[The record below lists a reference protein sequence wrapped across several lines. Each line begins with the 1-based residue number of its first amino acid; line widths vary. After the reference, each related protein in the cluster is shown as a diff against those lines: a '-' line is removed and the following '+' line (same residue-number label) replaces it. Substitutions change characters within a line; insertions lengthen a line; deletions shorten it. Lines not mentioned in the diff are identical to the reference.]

1 MMNANAEFGPIHNKV
16 GAGQNLENFPLE
28 DAAHMVTHLA
38 IENDNTV
45 SHEDGLEKHIHPN
58 IHQDMELLQRVPK
71 YDQHAAEVLF
81 PPVLSKKQEKKLKK
95 AQILGKPMYRTR
107 SMGDTSPTAQ

>member
-1 MMNANAEFGPIHNKV
+1 MHNKV

-28 DAAHMVTHLA
+28 DVARIITHLA
-38 IENDNTV
+38 IENDSTI

-58 IHQDMELLQRVPK
+58 IHQDMELLQRVPE

-81 PPVLSKKQEKKLKK
+81 SPVLSKKQEKKLKK

-107 SMGDTSPTAQ
+107 SRGDASSTAQ